1 MGVQILQ
8 IFHLDL
14 FREKPSR
21 LGCYNIL
28 KRKTGFQHI
37 FISLH
42 LLGKVVIIQYVEK
55 PELISPRLVKKYDNY
70 GN

>member
-1 MGVQILQ
+1 MNFALRKKIGGRRQEGGSSNSTNI
-8 IFHLDL
+8 HLDL
-14 FREKPSR
+14 FREKLSR

-42 LLGKVVIIQYVEK
+42 LLGKAVIIQICRK
-55 PELISPRLVKKYDNY
+55 T
-70 GN
+70 